1 VGLFL
6 LKFVGVVF
14 TIFWFLSFAIDEDD
28 PWIFR
33 IIPLPESFGE
43 WFKWLEVE
51 HKPIYWLIA
60 CFLVPIVFL
69 YSILPL
75 FILAW
80 IWGL

>member
-14 TIFWFLSFAIDEDD
+14 TIFWFLSFATDEDN

-33 IIPLPESFGE
+33 IIPSPEWLDD
-43 WFKWLEVE
+43 WFKWLEIE
-51 HKPIYWLIA
+51 HKPIYWLIMCILA
-60 CFLVPIVFL
+60 PIVFL

-75 FILAW
+75 FILGW
-80 IWGL
+80 IWSL